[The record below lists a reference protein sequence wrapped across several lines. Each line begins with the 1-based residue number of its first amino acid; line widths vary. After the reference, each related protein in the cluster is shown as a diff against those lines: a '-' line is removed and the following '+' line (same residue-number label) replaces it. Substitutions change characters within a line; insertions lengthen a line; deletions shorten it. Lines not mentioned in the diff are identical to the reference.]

1 MHSIP
6 ELPISVQ
13 DVQPKSRVRIRVA
26 PLLAVGHASVAIAII
41 FYLLLAL
48 LTDYEGA
55 TYTAC
60 TRLNVFPSLSAVAR
74 SQHIGWR
81 ITCCTNLPFG
91 LLTSWLYSRYYRR
104 ILPRKMRPF
113 GCLLALLLVQTSCS
127 FFLWGMYPNIAGEST
142 LHRAVAISLFVSC
155 AILMAGCFML
165 YKYYICVD
173 KQSQQQLAYRLKC
186 RLVVTYFAAVPIMWC
201 CYFLHEHFCSSFAY
215 SVFGV
220 CEFVNICSTF
230 LYLATCYFDF
240 HNVHICHDQRLGFFL
255 SEF

>member
-13 DVQPKSRVRIRVA
+13 DVQPKSRIRIRVA
-26 PLLAVGHASVAIAII
+26 PLLAAGHASVPIAVI
-41 FYLLLAL
+41 FYLFMAI
-48 LTDYEGA
+48 LTNYEGT

-74 SQHIGWR
+74 SQHSGWQ
-81 ITCCTNLPFG
+81 ITCCTNLPFS
-91 LLTSWLYSRYYRR
+91 LLTSWFYSRYYRR
-104 ILPRKMRPF
+104 SLPRKVRLF
-113 GCLLALLLVQTSCS
+113 GCLLALLIVQTSCS

-155 AILMAGCFML
+155 AILMAGCFVL
-165 YKYYICVD
+165 HKYYICEG
-173 KQSQQQLAYRLKC
+173 KESQQQLAYRLKC
-186 RLVVTYFAAVPIMWC
+186 KLVVTYFTAVPIMWF
-201 CYFLHEHFCSSFAY
+201 CYFLHEHFCFPFAY
-215 SVFGV
+215 SVFGL

-240 HNVHICHDQRLGFFL
+240 YNVHICHDQRLGFFL